1 MHLEQITPPLAF
13 AAGLVSFLSP
23 CVLPLVPAYVAYLG
37 GRAADVAAPAR
48 AEVAVT
54 GVSFVAGLS
63 IVFILVFYAFQT
75 LLTPLRTIVVPL
87 AGVVVLVMAF
97 QVAGL
102 LRIPLLM
109 REWRLFDRA
118 PSSGG
123 PAGGLLLGIGFAAGW
138 TPCIGPTLGAV
149 LTSGALQG
157 TTPSGLRLILFYCL
171 GLGVP
176 FLVVALAFD
185 RLSPLLRSLN
195 THRRAIDLTSGA
207 LLAVMGLILLTN
219 NLTWLTAGLSRV
231 LPEWLQSAVTI

>member
-1 MHLEQITPPLAF
+1 MAT
-13 AAGLVSFLSP
+13 
-23 CVLPLVPAYVAYLG
+23 
-37 GRAADVAAPAR
+37 
-48 AEVAVT
+48 
-54 GVSFVAGLS
+54 
-63 IVFILVFYAFQT
+63 
-75 LLTPLRTIVVPL
+75 LRTIVVPL